1 MELEQANEGI
11 KTGFIDLDYKIKGLH
26 KSSLVV
32 IGSRPAMGKTTLAL
46 NIATNVAVRSNVP
59 VVIFSLEMSKERM
72 SNIILFSEA
81 LVSIDKIGTG
91 KLDKNERTRLAKA
104 EETIS
109 KAKIYIDDTPAISI
123 NEIKEKCVKF
133 KKEKNI
139 GLIVIDYW
147 QLIQG
152 NTNCNNWEQKN
163 ADISLSL
170 KKLAQELDISII
182 VTSELTR
189 AIEERE
195 NKKPVLSDMRSA
207 VVQNSDI
214 VMYLYRDNYYNPDS
228 EKKNI
233 AEIIIAKNRYGNCGT
248 VELLF
253 MEDNMSFKS
262 LARE

>member
-32 IGSRPAMGKTTLAL
+32 IGSRPAMGKTALAL

-72 SNIILFSEA
+72 KNIILFSEA
-81 LVSIDKIGTG
+81 LVSIDKIGTE
-91 KLDKNERTRLAKA
+91 KLDENERTRLAKA

-109 KAKIYIDDTPAISI
+109 KVKMYIDDTPAISI

-163 ADISLSL
+163 ADISRSL
-170 KKLAQELDISII
+170 KKLAQELNIPII
-182 VTSELTR
+182 VTYELTR

-195 NKKPVLSDMRSA
+195 DKKPVLSDIHSA
-207 VVQNSDI
+207 VIQYSDI
-214 VMYLYRDNYYNPDS
+214 VMYLYRDDCYNPDS
-228 EKKNI
+228 EKKSI
-233 AEIIIAKNRYGNCGT
+233 AEVIIAKNKYGNCNT
-248 VELLF
+248 IELLF
-253 MEDNMSFKS
+253 MEEYMSFKS
-262 LARE
+262 LDRL